1 MAFNTALTVGQP
13 AAAAS
18 GAIVNSRGG
27 AQADTIVTELHGRFY
42 ESSVRGNRFAA
53 ANQAAVALTAAFA
66 TTYTGL
72 VLYNPVGTS
81 VNGVLEKVGLAQTVV
96 SSAATTIGLMTG
108 YSTTAFSGVTSITP
122 KSKKLGGAAG
132 QLLAA
137 GAATLPIAPS
147 LDTILGSLGT
157 LATTGYAITTEI
169 FDLGGDI
176 VIPPG
181 GFVAIYSTAAFT
193 AALIASFQWEEVPI
207 TT

>member
-1 MAFNTALTVGQP
+1 MAFNTAGIVGQP

-18 GAIVNSRGG
+18 GTQAQTRLG
-27 AQADTIVTELHGRFY
+27 ALADTIVTELHAPFY
-42 ESSVRGNRFAA
+42 EGAVRGNRFSA
-53 ANQAAVALTAAFA
+53 ANQAAVALSAAFA

-72 VLYNPVGTS
+72 VLYNPPGST

-96 SSAATTIGLMTG
+96 ASAATTLGLMTG
-108 YSTTAFSGVTSITP
+108 FSPSVFAGVTAITP
-122 KSKKLGGAAG
+122 KNKKLGGTAG

-157 LATTGYAITTEI
+157 LATTGYGLNFYTYN
-169 FDLGGDI
+169 LGGDI

-181 GFVAIYSTAAFT
+181 GFVAVYSTAAFT
-193 AALIASFQWEEVPI
+193 AALIASFQWEEVTI